1 MFCCLIIT
9 LYKKHCVLLFIMQN
23 NERNYEKA
31 ESEETKK
38 RKKTK
43 QNKKKNKKEYV
54 SGHSFMTS
62 AKKV

>member
-1 MFCCLIIT
+1 
-9 LYKKHCVLLFIMQN
+9 MQN
-23 NERNYEKA
+23 NGRNYEKA